1 MIRTANFIASRK
13 PGGRASATKRL
24 QGMTKE
30 ERSKYLQKVRHKGEE
45 KKKNFLRRVSG
56 S

>member
-1 MIRTANFIASRK
+1 MLRTDNFKLSRK

-24 QGMTKE
+24 QGMTKK
-30 ERSKYLQKVRHKGEE
+30 ERSAYMSGIRRKGIE
-45 KKKNFLRRVSG
+45 KQKNFLKGISG